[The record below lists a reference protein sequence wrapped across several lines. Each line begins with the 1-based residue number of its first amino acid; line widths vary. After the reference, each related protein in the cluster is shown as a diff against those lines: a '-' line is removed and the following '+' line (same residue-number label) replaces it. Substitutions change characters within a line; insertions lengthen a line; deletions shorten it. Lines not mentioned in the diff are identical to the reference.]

1 MRTLN
6 ILSILCLLL
15 NFSQPALA
23 STDGEA
29 EDAGGAS
36 TSTPASGVLASHASA
51 TSADSATSAAL
62 EDALTSTKRMSAEV
76 GELLEKLSSRLRTH
90 IDGFKPS
97 DDLQLM
103 EYIAQN
109 LTVHAKYTKYY
120 TNFNSLT
127 LRVYQ
132 EADEALKDNQ
142 TRLYSSIIKSLELAQ
157 QFYTEINERI
167 QVPLIALLEYEA
179 LRAEI
184 LAARADGANAE

>member
-62 EDALTSTKRMSAEV
+62 EDALTSTKRMGAEV
-76 GELLEKLSSRLRTH
+76 GELLEKLSGRSRTH
-90 IDGFKPS
+90 IDGFKAS
-97 DDLQLM
+97 GDLQLVEEM
-103 EYIAQN
+103 THN
-109 LTVHAKYTKYY
+109 LAVHAKCTEIYTS
-120 TNFNSLT
+120 TNSMT
-127 LRVYQ
+127 LKAYQ
-132 EADEALKDNQ
+132 KADEALKAND
-142 TRLYSSIIKSLELAQ
+142 TRLYGDIIDSLELAQ